1 VNRRKFITHL
11 GFGATGIVLYSLYPG
26 RKCIYGFNE
35 RKKLK
40 NWAWISTNLKLT
52 DYEWQTM
59 FARMRRAGIDAILP
73 EIFDS
78 QQAYYASRHL
88 PVGEAWLERILP
100 LAKQEDLEVHA
111 WMWSMPCNIPEIQTD
126 HPEWFCV
133 NRNGDSCLDKP
144 AYVDYYRFLCPS
156 RIEVQDFIQR
166 RVEELACY
174 DELDGIHL
182 DYIRYPDVI
191 IAEALQPKYNI
202 IQDREYP
209 EFDYCYCDVCRE
221 NFKEQADFDPLEMK
235 DPSLSVQWRQFR
247 YDTITSL
254 VNNRLVPIA
263 KKYGRQITAAVF
275 PNWEAVRQQWMTW
288 NLDGFLP
295 MLYHNFYNGD
305 LKWIRDQT
313 GDGVAA
319 LNGQIPLYSG
329 LFVPELNPDE
339 LLEAIKSAVDAGAG
353 GYALFHGEIISE
365 EHWHLLGELTY

>member
-209 EFDYCYCDVCRE
+209 EFDYCYCEVCRGT
-221 NFKEQADFDPLEMK
+221 F
-235 DPSLSVQWRQFR
+235 
-247 YDTITSL
+247 
-254 VNNRLVPIA
+254 
-263 KKYGRQITAAVF
+263 
-275 PNWEAVRQQWMTW
+275 
-288 NLDGFLP
+288 
-295 MLYHNFYNGD
+295 
-305 LKWIRDQT
+305 
-313 GDGVAA
+313 
-319 LNGQIPLYSG
+319 
-329 LFVPELNPDE
+329 
-339 LLEAIKSAVDAGAG
+339 
-353 GYALFHGEIISE
+353 
-365 EHWHLLGELTY
+365 